1 MSAQTG
7 YHLRK
12 TDRLGGR
19 KNVEAVF
26 SRGKSFSVFPLRVL
40 WLPENDKKELQAGFG
55 VGARHFRKATDRN
68 RIKRMMREA
77 YRLQRN
83 RLNEHLVSAGR
94 QLSVFIL
101 FSGNEMPGYN
111 LVFEKMNKVIE
122 KLIVSVNEKGH

>member
-1 MSAQTG
+1 M
-7 YHLRK
+7 
-12 TDRLGGR
+12 
-19 KNVEAVF
+19 
-26 SRGKSFSVFPLRVL
+26 
-40 WLPENDKKELQAGFG
+40 
-55 VGARHFRKATDRN
+55 GARHFRKATDRN